1 MNSEK
6 VENGT
11 IYLLIFYDQ
20 RMMGLALQVLISD
33 LFYLE
38 RGFYQTLCTHLQI
51 TPLEP
56 LTKLATD
63 KTVDTADKVTIRY
76 FIRQYMS

>member
-11 IYLLIFYDQ
+11 IYLLIFFDQ
-20 RMMGLALQVLISD
+20 RMKGLALQVLISV

-38 RGFYQTLCTHLQI
+38 RGFYQTLCTHRQI

-56 LTKLATD
+56 LTKPATD

>member
-20 RMMGLALQVLISD
+20 RVKGLALQLLISV

-38 RGFYQTLCTHLQI
+38 RGFYQTLCTYLQI

-56 LTKLATD
+56 LTKPATD

>member
-6 VENGT
+6 FENGT

-20 RMMGLALQVLISD
+20 HVKGPAVQLLISV

-51 TPLEP
+51 TPREP
-56 LTKLATD
+56 LTKPATD